1 MSLGKLTIL
10 RSETPEV
17 VSICELCKMR
27 FCGVTPGIQAGYNGN
42 RSLALTHHANNASGE
57 SFGSKPGVAMRAA
70 WSSAG
75 NHPGKSRLSTRA
87 ESRLAPCMVRPNLFS
102 GD

>member
-1 MSLGKLTIL
+1 MRIECHELLGNPL
-10 RSETPEV
+10 RPGYFV
-17 VSICELCKMR
+17 
-27 FCGVTPGIQAGYNGN
+27 GVTPGIQADYNGN
-42 RSLALTHHANNASGE
+42 RSTDLTIHANNASAEG
-57 SFGSKPGVAMRAA
+57 FRPKPGTAMRVA

-75 NHPGKSRLSTRA
+75 NHPGKSRVSTRA